1 MTTIV
6 TTTIWPCPTC
16 HTVWRFQPRVE
27 QPTCLRCDYD
37 WTHTLSTAEA
47 TAQGIDVAAA
57 LADHT
62 TRQMHNS
69 RLARVLWPVMLVAVV
84 VKTVIDDWGQ
94 RLEGLA
100 KEAHSL

>member
-1 MTTIV
+1 V
-6 TTTIWPCPTC
+6 SADEAKASG
-16 HTVWRFQPRVE
+16 VDV
-27 QPTCLRCDYD
+27 
-37 WTHTLSTAEA
+37 AEA
-47 TAQGIDVAAA
+47 
-57 LADHT
+57 LRDHT